1 MRECRAAVLGEAARG
16 AAGSGSTAPWGRQED
31 KSDHT
36 GTGVSEERSEAGS
49 AEAEPERQW
58 GPKDTG
64 LKQTAG
70 GEALGEGDTRRARG
84 GWDQGVSRRGN

>member
-1 MRECRAAVLGEAARG
+1 M
-16 AAGSGSTAPWGRQED
+16 APWGRQED

-36 GTGVSEERSEAGS
+36 GTGVSEERSEARS

-58 GPKDTG
+58 GLKDTG

-70 GEALGEGDTRRARG
+70 WEALGESDTRRARG